1 MNKNFINYQR
11 YILFF
16 LVNIFILFVLSNNLC
31 ADGDNIYKI
40 KKVVID
46 PGHGGKDPGAVGK
59 KAYEKDIVLSISLKL
74 GDLIE
79 KNFNDVQVIYTRK
92 EDVFVEL
99 FKRAEIANT
108 NNADLFISVHANAG
122 KNSKSC
128 GTETYVMGLHKTNE
142 NLEVAKRENAV
153 ILIEEDYLTKY
164 EGYDPNSAESFIV
177 FSLLQNAYLEQS
189 LNLADKVQ
197 EQFRER
203 AKRKDR
209 GVMQAGFLVLWK
221 TTMPSILVETGFIS
235 NAKEEQFLLSDIGQD
250 YIASAIFRAFRSYKN
265 IIESKSNFEISEEQ
279 TDSLHSRFTS
289 DSLTTDKIKVGISF
303 KIQIASSNKSIPLNS
318 KEFKGLKDIEEFAYE
333 GTYKYTV
340 GNKTNYNE
348 IVKLQKKIRKNF
360 PDAFIVA
367 FDNGKKISVKEAIH
381 QTSKSKN

>member
-1 MNKNFINYQR
+1 MNTFYNQR

-16 LVNIFILFVLSNNLC
+16 LVNIFILFVLSNNLI

-79 KNFNDVQVIYTRK
+79 KNFDDVQVIYTRK
-92 EDVFVEL
+92 KDVFVEL

-122 KNSKSC
+122 KNPKSC

-189 LNLADKVQ
+189 LNLAAKVQ

-203 AKRKDR
+203 ANRKDR

-221 TTMPSILVETGFIS
+221 TTMPGVLVETGFIS
-235 NAKEEQFLLSDIGQD
+235 NAKEKQFLLSDIGQD

-265 IIESKSNFEISEEQ
+265 IIESKSNFMISEEQ
-279 TDSLHSRFTS
+279 TDSITS
-289 DSLTTDKIKVGISF
+289 NKIKVGIRF

-318 KEFKGLKDIEEFAYE
+318 KEFKGLKDIEEFEIE

-340 GNKTNYNE
+340 GNESNYNE

-360 PDAFIVA
+360 PDAFIIA
-367 FDNGKKISVKEAIH
+367 FDNGKKISVKEAIN
-381 QTSKSKN
+381 K

>member
-1 MNKNFINYQR
+1 MIQINDANILMNTNNTNKR

-16 LVNIFILFVLSNNLC
+16 LVNIFILFVLSNNLI

-79 KNFNDVQVIYTRK
+79 KNFDDVQVIYTRK
-92 EDVFVEL
+92 KDVFVEL

-122 KNSKSC
+122 KNPKSC

-189 LNLADKVQ
+189 LNLAAKVQ

-203 AKRKDR
+203 ANRKDR

-221 TTMPSILVETGFIS
+221 TTMPGVLVETGFIS
-235 NAKEEQFLLSDIGQD
+235 NAKEKQFLLSDIGQD

-265 IIESKSNFEISEEQ
+265 IIESKSNFMISEEQ
-279 TDSLHSRFTS
+279 TDSITS
-289 DSLTTDKIKVGISF
+289 NKIKVGIRF

-318 KEFKGLKDIEEFAYE
+318 KEFKGLKDIEEFEIE

-340 GNKTNYNE
+340 GNESNYNE

-360 PDAFIVA
+360 SDAFIIA
-367 FDNGKKISVKEAIH
+367 FDNGKKISVKEAIN
-381 QTSKSKN
+381 KIKY